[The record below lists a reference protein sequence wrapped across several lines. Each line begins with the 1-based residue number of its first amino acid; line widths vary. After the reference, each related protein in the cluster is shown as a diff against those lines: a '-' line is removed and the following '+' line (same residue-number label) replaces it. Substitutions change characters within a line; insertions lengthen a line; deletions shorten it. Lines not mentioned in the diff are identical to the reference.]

1 MPTTSVAK
9 ISGTISDLIM
19 RREICDNG
27 SSLTAN
33 AGKAIP
39 MMIPTIAAMTIHCVS
54 ETRRRPRRAV
64 ALFSVPAL
72 SMAVHPA
79 VTQRRVA
86 IAVSEVEYEA
96 HSEPDDKANPG
107 DTRQLRHEIEARHD
121 GDQRRERNPRH
132 AERPRPVRI
141 GSAKHDHARGH
152 QHERKQRPDIR
163 EIDHFGDVGECGKDR
178 YEDPRYDRAD
188 VRSLVTWMNFR
199 EHRRKQSVARH
210 REEDSWLPE
219 LKDKQHAAHRY
230 HGTQCDDEAG
240 CIEKR
245 RRSCGVPERGDHR
258 LRGSQLLPWRHA
270 SHHHRDRD
278 VEQRRHNKTHDDP
291 E

>member
-9 ISGTISDLIM
+9 ISGTISDLII
-19 RREICDNG
+19 RRKICDNG

-33 AGKAIP
+33 VGNAIP

-64 ALFSVPAL
+64 ELLSDRAL

-107 DTRQLRHEIEARHD
+107 NTGQLRHEIEAGHD
-121 GDQRRERNPRH
+121 GDQWRERNPRH

-141 GSAKHDHARGH
+141 GVATDDHAPRH
-152 QHERKQRPDIR
+152 QHERKHRPDIR
-163 EIDHFGDVGECGKDR
+163 EIVHF
-178 YEDPRYDRAD
+178 AD
-188 VRSLVTWMNFR
+188 VR
-199 EHRRKQSVARH
+199 ECRRDGY
-210 REEDSWLPE
+210 E
-219 LKDKQHAAHRY
+219 Y
-230 HGTQCDDEAG
+230 
-240 CIEKR
+240 
-245 RRSCGVPERGDHR
+245 
-258 LRGSQLLPWRHA
+258 
-270 SHHHRDRD
+270 
-278 VEQRRHNKTHDDP
+278 
-291 E
+291 